1 MNKISLDQ
9 IKNLIDISL
18 DEDSYLDDITSKNLI
33 DRDHIS
39 NAYIISKSDG
49 ILCGVDVLELIFKK
63 VDSHIE
69 IGKNFFDGDKINNSD
84 VVVTLNGSLLSILS
98 AERTVL
104 NFIQRMT
111 GISTITSKY
120 VNLISDSNSKI
131 YDTRKTLPGHRIL
144 DKYAVSIGG
153 GMNHR
158 INLSD
163 GILIKD
169 THVDYLKIKG
179 YSIEKIIKKIKSSI
193 NSGIRIEIEVES
205 LEDAVSAAKSNVD
218 IIMLDNMNLDLI
230 KKTIKSIKEIS
241 EDILIEVSGGIN
253 INNIRSISKTGV
265 DIISIG
271 ALTHSVISHD
281 FSLKYSSN

>member
-218 IIMLDNMNLDLI
+218 IIMLDNMNLDLL

-271 ALTHSVISHD
+271 ALTHSVISHE

>member
-1 MNKISLDQ
+1 MNKISLNQ
-9 IKNLIDISL
+9 IKSLIDISL

-169 THVDYLKIKG
+169 THVDYLKIKV
-179 YSIEKIIKKIKSSI
+179 YSIEKIIKKFKSSI

-218 IIMLDNMNLDLI
+218 IIMLDNMNLDLL

>member
-33 DRDHIS
+33 DKDHIS
-39 NAYIISKSDG
+39 NAYIISKSEG
-49 ILCGVDVLELIFKK
+49 ILCGIDVLELIFKA
-63 VDSHIE
+63 VDSNIE
-69 IGKNFFDGDKINNSD
+69 IEKKFFDGDKINNSD
-84 VVVTLNGSLLSILS
+84 VVVTLNGPLLSILS

-104 NFIQRMT
+104 NFIQRMS

-120 VNLISDSNSKI
+120 VNLISENNSKI

-179 YSIEKIIKKIKSSI
+179 YSIEKIIKKIKSST

-218 IIMLDNMNLDLI
+218 IIMLDNMNLDLL
-230 KKTIKSIKEIS
+230 KKTIKSIKDIS
-241 EDILIEVSGGIN
+241 NDILIEVSGGIN

-281 FSLKYSSN
+281 FSLTYSSN

>member
-218 IIMLDNMNLDLI
+218 IIMLDNMNLDLL

>member
-33 DRDHIS
+33 DKDHIS
-39 NAYIISKSDG
+39 NAYIISKSEG
-49 ILCGVDVLELIFKK
+49 ILCGIDVLELIFKA
-63 VDSHIE
+63 VDSNIE
-69 IGKNFFDGDKINNSD
+69 IEKNFFDGDKINNSD

-153 GMNHR
+153 VMNHR

-179 YSIEKIIKKIKSSI
+179 YSIEKIIKKIKSST

-218 IIMLDNMNLDLI
+218 IIMLDNMNLDLL
-230 KKTIKSIKEIS
+230 KKTIKSIKDIS
-241 EDILIEVSGGIN
+241 NDILIEVSGGIN

>member
-33 DRDHIS
+33 DKDHIS
-39 NAYIISKSDG
+39 NAYIISKSEG
-49 ILCGVDVLELIFKK
+49 ILCGIDVLELIFKA
-63 VDSHIE
+63 VDSNIE
-69 IGKNFFDGDKINNSD
+69 IEKKFFDGDKINNSD

-179 YSIEKIIKKIKSSI
+179 YSIEKIIKKIKSST

-218 IIMLDNMNLDLI
+218 IIMLDNMNLDLL
-230 KKTIKSIKEIS
+230 KKTIKSIKDIS
-241 EDILIEVSGGIN
+241 NDILIEVSGGIN